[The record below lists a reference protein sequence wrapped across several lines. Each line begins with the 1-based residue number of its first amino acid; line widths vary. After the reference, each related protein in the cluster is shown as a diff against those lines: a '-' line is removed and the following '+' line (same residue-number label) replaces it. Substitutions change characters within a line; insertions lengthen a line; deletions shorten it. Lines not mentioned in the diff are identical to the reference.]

1 MGFSRQE
8 YWSGVPLPSPMTYQI
23 SLKHCK
29 DMYSERFHQTD
40 VLYSRVIYLKF
51 GLPYLKDKFIKSHY
65 EVSQKE
71 KDKYILTHMYRI

>member
-1 MGFSRQE
+1 
-8 YWSGVPLPSPMTYQI
+8 MTYQI

-29 DMYSERFHQTD
+29 DMNSERFHQTN

-51 GLPYLKDKFIKSHY
+51 GLPYFKGRFIKSYY

-71 KDKYILTHMYRI
+71 KDKYILTHIYRI